1 MKPCINHPDRQTSY
15 VCMKHEI
22 YMCEDCMECRDPDI
36 YCKFRSSCPI
46 HFITKRKGNLDG
58 KEIPMEI
65 IEYRPI
71 GIVHSPHKT
80 PQGSPIQ
87 PTAARGIEGKIEI
100 FPEFAAGL
108 EDLAGFSHIFL
119 IYHFHLSKKFSL
131 QVKPFLDDN
140 PRGLFATRA
149 PARPNSIGISVVRLV
164 EIIEGTLHIQNVDV
178 VDGTPLLDIKPYVPA
193 FDVHTVEKIG
203 WIEKKRGKIE
213 NAVDDGRFTE
223 D

>member
-1 MKPCINHPDRQTSY
+1 MKAWGQNLKPCINHPDRQTSY

-87 PTAARGIEGKIEI
+87 PTAAEGIEGKIDI
-100 FPEFAAGL
+100 FPEFAEGL
-108 EDLAGFSHIFL
+108 QDLAGFSHIFL

-140 PRGLFATRA
+140 PL
-149 PARPNSIGISVVRLV
+149 VRLV
-164 EIIEGTLHIQNVDV
+164 QIIEGILHVQNVDV

-193 FDVHTVEKIG
+193 FDVHAVEKIG